1 LIFEAALRPVGS
13 GTIFARQ
20 VQYKKLEWHGEME
33 LQIPCQKVPRVEEL
47 VMEHNVP
54 RVIRG

>member
-20 VQYKKLEWHGEME
+20 VQYKALEWHGEME

-54 RVIRG
+54 SY